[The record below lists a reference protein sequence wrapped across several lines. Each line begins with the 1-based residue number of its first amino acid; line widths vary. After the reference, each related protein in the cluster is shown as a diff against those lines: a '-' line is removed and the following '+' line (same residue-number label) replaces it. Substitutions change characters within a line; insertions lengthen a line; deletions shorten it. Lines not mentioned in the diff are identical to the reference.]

1 MVANCG
7 HGYCYFGLRYRF
19 WFCWLSQPLIAFYPR
34 MRTEGHAPWGA
45 KAAPPAND
53 AMRAEGCIL
62 ENYRQNPIVLAHTGA
77 RSLAPSIALV

>member
-34 MRTEGHAPWGA
+34 MRTEGRDEEIVTGTVLHETLRL
-45 KAAPPAND
+45 KIN
-53 AMRAEGCIL
+53 ELIL
-62 ENYRQNPIVLAHTGA
+62 AQR
-77 RSLAPSIALV
+77 R